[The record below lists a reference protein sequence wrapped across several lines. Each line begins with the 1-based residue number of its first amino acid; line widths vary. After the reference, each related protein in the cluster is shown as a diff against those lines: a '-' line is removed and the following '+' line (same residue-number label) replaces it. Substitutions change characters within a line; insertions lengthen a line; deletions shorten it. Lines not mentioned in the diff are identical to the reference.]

1 MQLVLTHRS
10 RGTDLPFLSGYASG
24 WHTHLAQLVA
34 LLDALGVASHPAA
47 YGIDAPEWARI
58 VDHAFDGA
66 RGRNFIGTR
75 ARFPHFDFSPEQP
88 ERALH

>member
-1 MQLVLTHRS
+1 MRRRAAQIFGDT
-10 RGTDLPFLSGYASG
+10 ASAPG
-24 WHTHLAQLVA
+24 QLVA

-47 YGIDAPEWARI
+47 YGIGAHEWAQI